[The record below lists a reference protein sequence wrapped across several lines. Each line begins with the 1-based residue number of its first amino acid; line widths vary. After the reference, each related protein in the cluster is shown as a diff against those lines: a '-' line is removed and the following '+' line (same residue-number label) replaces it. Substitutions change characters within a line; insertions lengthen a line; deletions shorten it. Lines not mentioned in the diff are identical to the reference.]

1 MRHMPLTFVGP
12 NEERRRGAKTREEE
26 KDAWN
31 RVQERGTWRRKG
43 SKAWDQ
49 HQEVPQPTTLRT
61 DTYSIEERWGNKVI
75 IDARM
80 KCPRLQLRSVI
91 AINGEGTAP
100 DGWRKISDFQYLTSV
115 TWYLEA
121 LLISKHGVVDCCNFF
136 LQCNFRFRLCSLQFY
151 FIYFWYKLRGSHF
164 HIRTPCVWTFISNIT
179 VTDAVT
185 SQSVPN

>member
-75 IDARM
+75 IDTRM

-100 DGWRKISDFQYLTSV
+100 DGWLQWHDTL
-115 TWYLEA
+115 
-121 LLISKHGVVDCCNFF
+121 KHCW
-136 LQCNFRFRLCSLQFY
+136 FRSTE
-151 FIYFWYKLRGSHF
+151 W
-164 HIRTPCVWTFISNIT
+164 WT
-179 VTDAVT
+179 AVT
-185 SQSVPN
+185 SFCNATFVLDFVLYNFISFTFDINYVVAISIYAHLVCEPLFPI